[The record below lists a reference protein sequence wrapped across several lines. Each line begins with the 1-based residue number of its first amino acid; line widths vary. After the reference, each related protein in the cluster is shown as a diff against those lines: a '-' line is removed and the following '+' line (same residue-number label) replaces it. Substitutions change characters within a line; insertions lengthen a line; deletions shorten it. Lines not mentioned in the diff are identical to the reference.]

1 MKWIINGVFLL
12 LFMLLAFFGI
22 GPVLFSDGALD
33 ERIVTAFFVIMTA
46 SFLGVVYHSFLRNFF
61 K

>member
-1 MKWIINGVFLL
+1 MKWIVNVVFLL

-22 GPVLFSDGALD
+22 GPALFSDGALD
-33 ERIVTAFFVIMTA
+33 ERIVTGFFVIMTA
-46 SFLGVVYHSFLRNFF
+46 SFLCVLYHSFTKNFF